1 MHGLRIIDKGP
12 GISSAKALN
21 ALKAELPRKTKV
33 GHAGTLDPFATG
45 VLIALV
51 GDATRLSSLA
61 MALPKEYVARVRFG
75 WQTDTLDPD
84 GEVVAE
90 CDPGPERD
98 LPLARFV
105 GEIEQM
111 PPAYS
116 ALKVGGQRAYA
127 LARRGEAPVL
137 EPRLVS
143 VYELAAE
150 VDWPHATL
158 RIRCGAGTYIRA
170 IARDLGEAVGLP
182 ASLVSLR
189 RTSIG
194 PFSPD
199 EQWHSPESLVEAS
212 GLPTVALSADEAL
225 RFVTGQAVVSDQK
238 GRVAALLDGR
248 VLGLGDVTG
257 QRLRPASVLSQA
269 RIDLEQ
275 GRV

>member
-1 MHGLRIIDKGP
+1 MHGVRVIDKRP

-75 WQTDTLDPD
+75 WQTDTLDPE
-84 GEVVAE
+84 GEIVAE
-90 CDPGPERD
+90 CDPGEERE
-98 LPLARFV
+98 LPLAQFV

-116 ALKVGGQRAYA
+116 ALKVDGQRAYA
-127 LARRGEAPVL
+127 LARRGETPDL
-137 EPRLVS
+137 EARRVF
-143 VYELAAE
+143 VYDLEADL
-150 VDWPHATL
+150 DWPEATL

-170 IARDLGEAVGLP
+170 IARDLGEAIGLP

-189 RTSIG
+189 RTAIG
-194 PFSPD
+194 PYSTD
-199 EQWHSPESLVEAS
+199 EQWHSPESLVDATD
-212 GLPTVALSADEAL
+212 LPKIALTADEAL
-225 RFVTGQAVVSDQK
+225 RFVTGQAVACERK
-238 GRVAALLDGR
+238 GRVAALLEGR
-248 VLGLGDVTG
+248 LLGLGEASG
-257 QRLRPASVLSQA
+257 RRLRPSAVFSQA

>member
-1 MHGLRIIDKGP
+1 MHGVRMIDKQP

-61 MALPKEYVARVRFG
+61 MDLSKEYVARVRFG
-75 WQTDTLDPD
+75 WQTDTLDPE
-84 GEVVAE
+84 GEVTAE
-90 CDPGPERD
+90 CDPGPERE
-98 LPLARFV
+98 LPLDRFR
-105 GEIEQM
+105 GEIEQL

-116 ALKVGGQRAYA
+116 ALKVDGKRAYA
-127 LARRGEAPVL
+127 LARRGETP
-137 EPRLVS
+137 
-143 VYELAAE
+143 ELAPRTVTIHEIDATVE
-150 VDWPHATL
+150 WPEATL

-170 IARDLGEAVGLP
+170 LARDLGEAVGLP

-189 RTSIG
+189 RTAIG
-194 PFSPD
+194 PFTPG
-199 EQWHSPESLVEAS
+199 EEWYSPESLVEAS
-212 GLPTVALSADEAL
+212 SLPTVSLNADEAL
-225 RFVTGQAVVSDQK
+225 RFVTGQAVACDRK

-248 VLGLGDVTG
+248 LLGLGDVTG
-257 QRLRPASVLSQA
+257 LRLRPASVLSQA